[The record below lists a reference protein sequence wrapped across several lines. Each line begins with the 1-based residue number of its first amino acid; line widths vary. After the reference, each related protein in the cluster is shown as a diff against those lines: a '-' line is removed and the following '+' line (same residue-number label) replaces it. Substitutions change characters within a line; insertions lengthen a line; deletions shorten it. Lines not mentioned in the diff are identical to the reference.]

1 MTRTPKLLKLVEL
14 SSAQEEPSAGINYG
28 TTLEHNDLDNNVRFT
43 KYKIES

>member
-1 MTRTPKLLKLVEL
+1 MTSTPKLLKLVEL
-14 SSAQEEPSAGINYG
+14 SSAQKPSAGINYE